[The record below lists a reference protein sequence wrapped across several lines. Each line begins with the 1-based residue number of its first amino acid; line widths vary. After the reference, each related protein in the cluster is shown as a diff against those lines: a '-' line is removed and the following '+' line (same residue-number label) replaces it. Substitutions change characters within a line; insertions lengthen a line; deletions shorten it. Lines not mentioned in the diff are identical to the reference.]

1 MGTALYEGGAEVKS
15 STVEEGGAEVGAGPG
30 TELGAVVGSGVAVGT
45 SPWLLAVAIG
55 FVPSG
60 QLLGGKT

>member
-1 MGTALYEGGAEVKS
+1 VAVVVGTALYEGGADVEG
-15 STVEEGGAEVGAGPG
+15 STVEGGGA
-30 TELGAVVGSGVAVGT
+30 ELGAVVGLEVVVG
-45 SPWLLAVAIG
+45 SWPWLLAVAIG